1 MEPVMM
7 PHPLFQAK
15 LWVIAVNGGVEGF
28 YAHGYP
34 LGRLNPWPQAQFYQT
49 KAAAVRQMNK
59 LKAEKRFEDKAI
71 SLMPVSVSVMEET

>member
-1 MEPVMM
+1 MM

-28 YAHGYP
+28 YA
-34 LGRLNPWPQAQFYQT
+34 LGRVNPWPQAQFYQT

-71 SLMPVSVSVMEET
+71 SLMPISVAVMWEGAP

>member
-1 MEPVMM
+1 MM

-15 LWVIAVNGGVEGF
+15 LWVIAVNGGAEGF
-28 YAHGYP
+28 YNHGYP
-34 LGRLNPWPQAQFYQT
+34 LTRVNPWPQAQFYQT

-71 SLMPVSVSVMEET
+71 SLMPISVAVMWEGAP